1 MKKQVKDIM
10 KNFVQLI
17 EAAAN
22 GKKRVLDFGEDMVFY
37 RGEIHIIKVI
47 GDYPGMY
54 ISEIAQR
61 LNVTRAVISKT
72 IKKLE
77 NRGFIIKK
85 EVQEDKKKLSVY
97 LTKKGDVAY
106 RAHHQFH
113 LENDKEIFEY
123 LEKLTE
129 RDLLV
134 IKEFLNKANDMTKKH
149 I

>member
-97 LTKKGDVAY
+97 LTKKGEVAY

>member
-1 MKKQVKDIM
+1 MKKQVKDLM
-10 KNFVQLI
+10 KSFVQLI
-17 EAAAN
+17 ESAAN
-22 GKKRVLDFGEDMVFY
+22 NKKRILDFGEDMVFY

-61 LNVTRAVISKT
+61 LNVTRAVISKI

-77 NRGFIIKK
+77 ARGFIVKK
-85 EVQEDKKKLSVY
+85 EIKEDKKKLSVY
-97 LTKKGDVAY
+97 LTKKGQIAY
-106 RAHHQFH
+106 KAHHQFH

-129 RDLLV
+129 KELLV
-134 IKEFLNKANDMTKKH
+134 IKEFLDKANNMTKKH